1 MGCLDRF
8 SPSTISHCHQQEICK
23 FESSLKASPSSS
35 SSPSSSTELISRRRA
50 SCWYLGQK
58 QRNLA
63 VSCGRVNHGD
73 SVSSSNFVREKNG
86 YGSSSS
92 RWRQHEVRMRMR
104 TAIGFEEASGL
115 QEDEKTNEEPMITEV
130 KLNMPE
136 KTGCLFQAF
145 GWNSHLRQDGKTFYE
160 RMTELAPELKAT
172 GFTHILFPPCTRA
185 TDPQGNYSN
194 NTLYLF
200 ILIIKKVSWK
210 CNLPSC
216 CGLGRIEVGFRQV
229 DATLMQSFQ

>member
-1 MGCLDRF
+1 MGCLNGF
-8 SPSTISHCHQQEICK
+8 SPSTISHCHQQQRQELCK

-35 SSPSSSTELISRRRA
+35 SSTELISRRA

-58 QRNLA
+58 GRNLA

-73 SVSSSNFVREKNG
+73 SISSSNFVREKNG
-86 YGSSSS
+86 YWSSSS

-115 QEDEKTNEEPMITEV
+115 QEDEKTEEPMITEV

-194 NTLYLF
+194 SILNLFYL
-200 ILIIKKVSWK
+200 
-210 CNLPSC
+210 
-216 CGLGRIEVGFRQV
+216 
-229 DATLMQSFQ
+229 

>member
-1 MGCLDRF
+1 MTGCYYYDYYYSKFWVKLHNFDIFIWAQTGETIKMGCLDRF
-8 SPSTISHCHQQEICK
+8 SPSTISHCHQQQRQEICK
-23 FESSLKASPSSS
+23 FESSLKASPS
-35 SSPSSSTELISRRRA
+35 SSSTELISRRRA

-58 QRNLA
+58 RRNLA

-92 RWRQHEVRMRMR
+92 SRWRQHEVRMRMR

-115 QEDEKTNEEPMITEV
+115 QEDEKTEEPMITEV

-136 KTGCLFQAF
+136 RTGCLFQAF

-200 ILIIKKVSWK
+200 YL
-210 CNLPSC
+210 
-216 CGLGRIEVGFRQV
+216 
-229 DATLMQSFQ
+229 